1 MRLNLERNDNSQNFN
16 LKIYFTRE
24 NDKEYYSIDGL
35 TKAKVINDNNFFNIR
50 YVLNIEIEK
59 IWKYELN

>member
-16 LKIYFTRE
+16 LKIYCTRE